1 MTLVTDKMEIAE
13 RLDAMGPVVKRRI
26 GAENAIIR
34 EFNRTVVADINYD
47 NNGELVM
54 AFARFDCHQFVRDNP
69 SIAAAIDFDLEEFL
83 QILIE
88 EYEEFGKV
96 EVSEVA

>member
-1 MTLVTDKMEIAE
+1 MTLVTDRMEIAE
-13 RLDAMGPVVKRRI
+13 RLDAMGPVVKKRI
-26 GAENAIIR
+26 EAENAIIR
-34 EFNRTVVADINYD
+34 EFNRTAVADINYD
-47 NNGELVM
+47 NNGELVT

-96 EVSEVA
+96 ELSEVA